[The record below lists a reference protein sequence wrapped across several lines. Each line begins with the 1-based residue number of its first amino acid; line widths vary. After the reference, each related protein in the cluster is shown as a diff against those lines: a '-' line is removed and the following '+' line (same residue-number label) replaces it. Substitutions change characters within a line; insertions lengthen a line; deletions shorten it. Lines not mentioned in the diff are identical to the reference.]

1 MRPYSDT
8 ELDAMRV
15 DVESDRVERKQ
26 SFAGK
31 ASCLMHGT
39 VRPAPMGPAELNL
52 AAAEQRNRLRQSSAS
67 YCTNLVR
74 YNTAH

>member
-1 MRPYSDT
+1 MRQTLEDAQLT
-8 ELDAMRV
+8 ALLD
-15 DVESDRVERKQ
+15 DLESDRVERKQ

-31 ASCLMHGT
+31 ASCLMRGT

-67 YCTNLVR
+67 YCIYLVR
-74 YNTAH
+74 